1 VLGSHARSFSL
12 LSRLYGSSRLATIGR
27 CTGIA
32 VALMAAGGSTL
43 QVASA
48 ESDTRTLSFH
58 NVHTGENL
66 TVTFKRNGRYDEAA
80 LKRLNWYLRDW
91 RKSEEVKMD
100 PHLFDLLWEAYQDTG
115 ATQPINVICGYRSP
129 STNAMLRARSSGVAQ
144 GSLHTHGQAL
154 DFFIPGVPLAK
165 IREVGLKMQRG
176 GVGFYPTSGS
186 PFVHL
191 DTGTIRH
198 WPRMTREQLVKVFP
212 NERTVHIPSDGKPL
226 AGFALALADVERQ
239 GHAPSNVLLA
249 NARTAG
255 AIDEDDVA
263 TATTLAANAS
273 SPEAT
278 EKPKGSSLLASFF
291 GFKPGTETADK
302 PAAESKSEPKST
314 SKTKDKIPTPLARV
328 QTASLTAP
336 TPVPVERIVP
346 MPKHRPGATMQ
357 LASVTPAA
365 TPMPRMRPAAAP
377 VAVAAATAGDLFTE
391 RGLWASIA
399 QDKADEMADQLAE
412 LTTASAGALAYAA
425 TGEMTPAQP
434 HAAPMG
440 KAGTTIQT
448 ASLTPVSAAPAP
460 APAKL
465 GQVGQVGQRF
475 DDPWMRGLML
485 TPSVHGFM
493 TTAQMVR
500 RDNRTLQLFMQK
512 PDSSVLMAF
521 GDDPHH
527 GMTTDRF
534 SGQAVVFLATATFRL
549 RTTAALTT
557 R

>member
-1 VLGSHARSFSL
+1 
-12 LSRLYGSSRLATIGR
+12 
-27 CTGIA
+27 
-32 VALMAAGGSTL
+32 MAAGGSSL
-43 QVASA
+43 QIASA

-58 NVHTGENL
+58 NVHTGEDL

-100 PHLFDLLWEAYQDTG
+100 PHLFDLLWEAYKDTG

-198 WPRMTREQLVKVFP
+198 WPRMTRDQLVKVFP
-212 NERTVHIPSDGKPL
+212 NERTVHVPSDGKPL
-226 AGFALALADVERQ
+226 AGFALALADVERR
-239 GHAPSNVLLA
+239 GGTPSNVLLA
-249 NARTAG
+249 NARNAG
-255 AIDEDDVA
+255 AIDDDDVA
-263 TATTLAANAS
+263 TATALAANSAA
-273 SPEAT
+273 PEAKVD
-278 EKPKGSSLLASFF
+278 KPKGSTLLASFF
-291 GFKPGTETADK
+291 GFKPGAD
-302 PAAESKSEPKST
+302 AAG
-314 SKTKDKIPTPLARV
+314 KTKTDTAKTDPTKTDPTKTNPAKAGPKANDKIPMPLARV

-346 MPKHRPGATMQ
+346 VPKMRPGATMQ
-357 LASVTPAA
+357 LASVTPTAM
-365 TPMPRMRPAAAP
+365 PMPRTRPAAGP
-377 VAVAAATAGDLFTE
+377 VAVAAVTAGDLFAE
-391 RGLWASIA
+391 RGLWTSIA
-399 QDKADEMADQLAE
+399 QDKADQM
-412 LTTASAGALAYAA
+412 TTASTGPVLAYASP
-425 TGEMTPAQP
+425 GEAQPAQ
-434 HAAPMG
+434 HAATRAAPMG
-440 KAGTTIQT
+440 KVQTRIET
-448 ASLTPVSAAPAP
+448 ASLAPIQISAPPAP
-460 APAKL
+460 APAATAAKL
-465 GQVGQVGQRF
+465 GQIGQRF
-475 DDPWMRGLML
+475 DDPWMRGVIM
-485 TPSVHGFM
+485 TPSVRAM
-493 TTAQMVR
+493 STAQMVR
-500 RDNRTLQLFMQK
+500 RDNRTLQPMMQK
-512 PDSSVLMAF
+512 PDSAVLMAF

-549 RTTAALTT
+549 RTTAALTI

>member
-1 VLGSHARSFSL
+1 

-27 CTGIA
+27 CAGIA
-32 VALMAAGGSTL
+32 VALMAAGGSSL
-43 QVASA
+43 QIASA

-58 NVHTGENL
+58 NVHTGEDL

-100 PHLFDLLWEAYQDTG
+100 PHLFDLLWEAYKDTG

-129 STNAMLRARSSGVAQ
+129 GTNAMLRARSSGVAQ

-212 NERTVHIPSDGKPL
+212 NERTVHVPSDGKPL

-239 GHAPSNVLLA
+239 GRAPSNVLLA
-249 NARTAG
+249 NARDAG

-291 GFKPGTETADK
+291 GFKPGAADTAK
-302 PAAESKSEPKST
+302 TAPKAN
-314 SKTKDKIPTPLARV
+314 DKIPMPLARV

-346 MPKHRPGATMQ
+346 MPKTRPGATMQ
-357 LASVTPAA
+357 LASVTPA

-377 VAVAAATAGDLFTE
+377 VAVAAATAGDLFAE

-399 QDKADEMADQLAE
+399 QDKADQLANPLADQ
-412 LTTASAGALAYAA
+412 LTTASTGPVLAYASPGDA
-425 TGEMTPAQP
+425 MPARHAAP

-440 KAGTTIQT
+440 KAEQKIET
-448 ASLTPVSAAPAP
+448 ASLAPVHVAAAPAP

-465 GQVGQVGQRF
+465 GQIGQRF
-475 DDPWMRGLML
+475 DDPWMRGIIM
-485 TPSVHGFM
+485 TPSVRGFM

-500 RDNRTLQLFMQK
+500 RDNRTLQPLMAK

-527 GMTTDRF
+527 GMTNDRF
-534 SGQAVVFLATATFRL
+534 SGRAVVFLATATFRL
-549 RTTAALTT
+549 RTTAALTA